1 MALGEARGA
10 KTNRLLEGGLCT
22 RHSPTEGKLS
32 VNQNW
37 LLHEDVILVLLGAR
51 MLIKYRIDN
60 IRESQ

>member
-10 KTNRLLEGGLCT
+10 KTNRLLEGGLCKGY
-22 RHSPTEGKLS
+22 SPTEGKLF

-37 LLHEDVILVLLGAR
+37 LLHEDVILVVLGAR
-51 MLIKYRIDN
+51 MLIRYRIDN